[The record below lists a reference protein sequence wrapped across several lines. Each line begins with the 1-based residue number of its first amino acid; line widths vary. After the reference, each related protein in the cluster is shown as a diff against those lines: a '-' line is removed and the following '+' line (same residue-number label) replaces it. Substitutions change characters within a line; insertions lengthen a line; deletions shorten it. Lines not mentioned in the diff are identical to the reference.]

1 MIDPVEIL
9 LVEDNPAD
17 AELTVHALRETKL
30 ANHIHVVQ
38 DGEEALDFVFC
49 RGGYGQRKFD
59 QPPKLVLLDLK
70 LPKVDGLTVLREM
83 KRDPRTHAIP
93 VTILTSS
100 KEEQDMITGYA
111 LGVNSYIQ
119 KPVDFAK
126 FTQVAKQLGMYWLL
140 VNQPP
145 PTRSFEAPRKSSAT

>member
-1 MIDPVEIL
+1 MIDPIEIL

-30 ANHIHVVQ
+30 ANHIHVVE

-49 RGGYGQRKFD
+49 RGAYSERKFET
-59 QPPKLVLLDLK
+59 PPKLVLLDLK
-70 LPKVDGLTVLREM
+70 LPKVDGMSVLREM
-83 KRDPRTHAIP
+83 KKDARTRAIP

-100 KEEQDMITGYA
+100 REEQDMINGYA

-119 KPVDFAK
+119 KPVDFGK

-145 PTRSFEAPRKSSAT
+145 PVRSFAAPRKSSAT